1 MFNANDY
8 SNEELLRA
16 EITATAGRDI
26 SESEMEQLVKIGI
39 EEIEVHGANTAEA
52 SRAALGKT
60 EYPMSQ
66 NDFGEFMKRRGLQ
79 RWDLIADYII
89 MLEKAKASFE
99 QKMFGR
105 DEFMEFFRNDRFHEE
120 MSPEDC
126 KEMFSQVLHGS
137 SDFSK
142 ELLDQTLGDYEL
154 GVLSLYSN
162 EDLIKELKERGM
174 LIPDD
179 KPSVVTHRVEK
190 LKKQIEDIDKRHKG
204 QEQKL
209 TYHAGFDNGYLKG
222 KLAAYED
229 LFEFDSTNKSK
240 MESEINNYPPVEV
253 HLTSFYKT
261 GVNGISTRP
270 YSTRVYNAVDEI
282 DLSDKYLFTM
292 KSDFSNSL
300 VDRLVNIYQND
311 PKIHINK
318 TLQLHFEDSAMAAG
332 RKFEV
337 VNETLAEAVGEI
349 QKMNLKNPTQQLG

>member
-8 SNEELLRA
+8 SNEELIRA
-16 EITATAGRDI
+16 EITATAGREI

-52 SRAALGKT
+52 SRAALNKT
-60 EYPMSQ
+60 KSPILADINENAINAVTLLLNHVDEGS
-66 NDFGEFMKRRGLQ
+66 DLHRGLQ
-79 RWDLIADYII
+79 DVLGMISREPVAYGKHD
-89 MLEKAKASFE
+89 
-99 QKMFGR
+99 
-105 DEFMEFFRNDRFHEE
+105 FMEFFRSDRFHEE

-126 KEMFSQVLHGS
+126 KEIFSQALHGS

-162 EDLIKELKERGM
+162 EDLLQELKERGINV
-174 LIPDD
+174 LP
-179 KPSVVTHRVEK
+179 
-190 LKKQIEDIDKRHKG
+190 L
-204 QEQKL
+204 
-209 TYHAGFDNGYLKG
+209 
-222 KLAAYED
+222 
-229 LFEFDSTNKSK
+229 KSK
-240 MESEINNYPPVEV
+240 VESEINNYPPVEE

-261 GVNGISTRP
+261 GFNGISTRA
-270 YSTRVYNAVDEI
+270 YNAVDEI

-300 VDRLVNIYQND
+300 VDRLVNVYQND

-337 VNETLAEAVGEI
+337 VNKTLAEAVGEI